1 MCTSWQWIRKCER
14 FLGSSALWV
23 QVEEC
28 YLPWVVPVDRF
39 PWRHRPMEC
48 LSKTPYNIHLAMSA
62 QFKLNPD
69 LRSSN
74 QKFRTCPALS
84 LGLPQQLLVNTTG
97 GKRYKR
103 KRLLS
108 SQGFKWLMCTQDPS
122 AQSLTAIVKAQSGWS
137 LSSEY
142 TAHLTLSVLTP
153 SASAETGKPTF
164 TLDFKWRK
172 RRKGGSWN
180 WNHLKPVFLRISLG
194 VINGCCIKQAGR
206 RNSTNNLNLRRAL
219 TTVPAWKVLPK
230 SLGAAF
236 HEYNPCMRISAEI

>member
-1 MCTSWQWIRKCER
+1 
-14 FLGSSALWV
+14 
-23 QVEEC
+23 
-28 YLPWVVPVDRF
+28 
-39 PWRHRPMEC
+39 MEC

-122 AQSLTAIVKAQSGWS
+122 AQSLTAVVKAQSGWS

-142 TAHLTLSVLTP
+142 TAHLTLFLSSLP
-153 SASAETGKPTF
+153 LLLLRQESQPLLLILNGEREG
-164 TLDFKWRK
+164 
-172 RRKGGSWN
+172 KGG
-180 WNHLKPVFLRISLG
+180 VETEIIS
-194 VINGCCIKQAGR
+194 
-206 RNSTNNLNLRRAL
+206 
-219 TTVPAWKVLPK
+219 
-230 SLGAAF
+230 SLYF
-236 HEYNPCMRISAEI
+236 SE